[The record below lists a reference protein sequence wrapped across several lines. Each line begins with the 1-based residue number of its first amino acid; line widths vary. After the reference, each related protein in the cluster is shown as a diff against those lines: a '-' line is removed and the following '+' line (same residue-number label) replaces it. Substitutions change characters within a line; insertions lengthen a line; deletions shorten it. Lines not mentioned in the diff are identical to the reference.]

1 MATVRMKKGLLYA
14 DIYDS
19 PESIKQAQLNG
30 YSLVKEKTLDAQ
42 VHDAIVESVEK
53 YTDKQKENQL
63 DTKVVHKKTTSK
75 K

>member
-14 DIYDS
+14 DIHDS

-30 YSLVKEKTLDAQ
+30 YSLVEEKTLDTQ
-42 VHDAIVESVEK
+42 VHDAIAESVEK

-63 DTKVVHKKTTSK
+63 DTKVVHKRATSK

>member
-19 PESIKQAQLNG
+19 PDSIKQAQLNG
-30 YSLVKEKTLDAQ
+30 YSLVEEKTLDTQ
-42 VHDAIVESVEK
+42 VHEAIVESVEK

-63 DTKVVHKKTTSK
+63 DTKVVHKRTTSK